1 MKDFFE
7 LREAV
12 SAAQQAAIAISK
24 KERGEKPKDVKE
36 YGGPKISRAAYLKKG
51 KEYHQQ
57 NEAKVSVGDRVTLKP
72 NKSVLDRSFIGKAGV
87 VTNMLDGEAM
97 VKFANGRTIAVSPRY
112 LTVNEA
118 VDKDDKGEYDN
129 EGEMAKTQLRGVVAD
144 ASHMIKMFSDDQNLP
159 EWVQSKITKAA
170 DYLKSAHDYMMNK
183 DDDDDDDDDDT
194 VKEAKGSNYQIY
206 HKTYSAAV
214 QHAINHVFDKMGY
227 EVDSQD
233 FFNKVSSGPRKPSP
247 GKTNSFSIDLLD
259 KRTAKPVRQK
269 LHMQVYGM
277 DSGKYELNMYVA

>member
-1 MKDFFE
+1 M
-7 LREAV
+7 
-12 SAAQQAAIAISK
+12 
-24 KERGEKPKDVKE
+24 
-36 YGGPKISRAAYLKKG
+36 
-51 KEYHQQ
+51 
-57 NEAKVSVGDRVTLKP
+57 
-72 NKSVLDRSFIGKAGV
+72 
-87 VTNMLDGEAM
+87 
-97 VKFANGRTIAVSPRY
+97 
-112 LTVNEA
+112 
-118 VDKDDKGEYDN
+118 
-129 EGEMAKTQLRGVVAD
+129 
-144 ASHMIKMFSDDQNLP
+144 
-159 EWVQSKITKAA
+159 
-170 DYLKSAHDYMMNK
+170 
-183 DDDDDDDDDDT
+183 
-194 VKEAKGSNYQIY
+194 KEAKGSNYQIY